1 MDLKLDGKVALV
13 SGGSKGIGLA
23 TARRLASE
31 GAHVVISAR
40 TEATL
45 QSALESLAQIA
56 PGRVFAVTADMTDS
70 AGVERAVA
78 EARRAAGEI
87 DIAVSNV
94 IGHQI
99 EADGGGPPPGF
110 FQTVPPKEIQA
121 EFNQLVLSSWRL
133 ARAVVPSMRQRGWGR
148 IVNVSSGVSREPAW
162 ELPHVLP
169 NMARP
174 AAAALHRIMSKSLS
188 GSGVTVNSIL
198 TGSIATE
205 RNQHYF
211 QWLSKERGVTLEA
224 LLAEFYGATP
234 ARRPGKP
241 EEMAAAIAFLCSR
254 SADLIN
260 GQALPVTGGLM
271 RHIY

>member
-1 MDLKLDGKVALV
+1 MDLKLDGKVAFV

-23 TARRLASE
+23 TAKTLASE
-31 GAHVVISAR
+31 GATVVVSAR
-40 TEATL
+40 TPSTL
-45 QSALESLAQIA
+45 ELALAALEEIAQ
-56 PGRVFAVTADMTDS
+56 GRVFAVAADMTDK
-70 AGVERAVA
+70 AGVDHAVS
-78 EARRAAGEI
+78 EALRLAGQI

-110 FQTVPPKEIQA
+110 FQTVPPQEIQA
-121 EFNQLVLSSWRL
+121 EFRQLVLSSWRL
-133 ARAVVPSMRQRGWGR
+133 ARAVAPGMRQRGWGR
-148 IVNVSSGVSREPAW
+148 IINVSSGVSREPAW
-162 ELPHVLP
+162 ELPHLLP

-174 AAAALHRIMSKSLS
+174 AAAALHRLMSRSLS

-211 QWLSKERGVTLEA
+211 TWLAKERGVTLGA

-241 EEMAAAIAFLCSR
+241 EEMAAAIAFLCSE
-254 SADLIN
+254 AAGLVN
-260 GQALPVTGGLM
+260 GQGLPVTGGLM